1 MTPSPR
7 DKNRNE
13 GINKTSCGCS
23 CAYSHRVTRTV
34 RTCGYFSSMR
44 ETKIFSI
51 SNPED
56 QILKIVKRDLD
67 ETLTFPL
74 FYKYRGFIR
83 SRSDENKYRSYG
95 IGRLTVSVVGLFSLA
110 EGPGPLRAIL
120 TFLVYIQG
128 VFAHE
133 GCVQLAF
140 IDWKYLRTRVTH
152 CSEP

>member
-23 CAYSHRVTRTV
+23 CAYSYRVTRTV

-44 ETKIFSI
+44 ETKIFPI
-51 SNPED
+51 LRSNPWNR
-56 QILKIVKRDLD
+56 QTRPRR
-67 ETLTFPL
+67 TSTFPL

-83 SRSDENKYRSYG
+83 SRSDENKYRSYETG
-95 IGRLTVSVVGLFSLA
+95 KLTVSVVGLFSLV
-110 EGPGPLRAIL
+110 EEPGPLRTML
-120 TFLVYIQG
+120 TFLIYIQG

-133 GCVQLAF
+133 GCVRLAF